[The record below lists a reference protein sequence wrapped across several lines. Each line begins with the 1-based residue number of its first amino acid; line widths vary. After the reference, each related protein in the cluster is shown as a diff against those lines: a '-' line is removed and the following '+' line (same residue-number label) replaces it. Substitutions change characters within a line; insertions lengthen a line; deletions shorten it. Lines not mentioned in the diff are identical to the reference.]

1 MTMKPNFLILGAAK
15 CGTTSLYY
23 YLKQHPQIC
32 MAEPKEPRFFE
43 MEYAQGMDFYWQ
55 TYFASVWDGEP
66 AIGEA
71 APRNLY
77 LPYVGPRIKTEIP
90 DAKLIVILRNPI
102 ERAFSH
108 WWMTY
113 STGVEKLSFD
123 AAMVANWQQL
133 RDGVN
138 FEGEAGESLWRE
150 AIHWG
155 GSYRTVKYRWYLD
168 MGYYAQQLERYL
180 ELFPSTQV
188 KILFNDDLRK
198 RTQDVLEDV
207 YAFLGVDTGFT
218 ADTTPQMVG
227 LPQNAL
233 PLLRLAQLTR
243 IQHLVP
249 QSLRAKILALFRHQS
264 RKQRLN
270 SVTRVWLIEHYAPH
284 NRALERLT
292 GRDLVHWDKMK

>member
-1 MTMKPNFLILGAAK
+1 MMKPNFLILGAAK

-23 YLKQHPQIC
+23 YLKQHPQVC
-32 MAEPKEPRFFE
+32 MADPKEPRFFE
-43 MEYAQGMDFYWQ
+43 MEYAQGMESYWQ
-55 TYFASVWDGEP
+55 TYFASVWEGQP

-77 LPYVGPRIKTEIP
+77 LPYVGPRIKAEIP

-113 STGVEKLSFD
+113 SLGVEKLSFD
-123 AAMVANWQQL
+123 EAMVANWEQL

-138 FEGEAGESLWRE
+138 FEGEAGEALWRE

-155 GSYRTVKYRWYLD
+155 GAYRTVKYRWYLD

-180 ELFPSTQV
+180 GLFDQSQI
-188 KILFNDDLRK
+188 KILFTADLRK
-198 RTQDVLEDV
+198 RTQAVLDEV
-207 YAFLGVDTGFT
+207 CAFLGVETGFT
-218 ADTTPQMVG
+218 QVDTTHQMVG
-227 LPQNAL
+227 LPQNAV

-243 IQHLVP
+243 THYLIP
-249 QSLRAKILALFRHQS
+249 QSFRAKIVALFNRYS
-264 RKQRLN
+264 RKPQMN
-270 SVTRVWLIEHYAPH
+270 AVTRVWLIEHYAPH

-292 GRDLVHWDKMK
+292 GRDLSHWNK

>member
-1 MTMKPNFLILGAAK
+1 MTMKPNLLILGAAK

-23 YLKQHPQIC
+23 YLKQHSQIC

-55 TYFASVWDGEP
+55 TYFASVWNGEP

-77 LPYVGPRIKTEIP
+77 LPYVGSRIKAEIP

-133 RDGVN
+133 RDGIN
-138 FEGEAGESLWRE
+138 FEGDAGEALWRK

-180 ELFPSTQV
+180 ELFSSAQV
-188 KILFNDDLRK
+188 KILFNKDLRK
-198 RTQDVLEDV
+198 RTQAVLDEV
-207 YAFLGVDTGFT
+207 YTFLGVDTGFT

-227 LPQNAL
+227 LPQNVL

-243 IQHLVP
+243 AEHLVP
-249 QSLRAKILALFRHQS
+249 KSLRMKILSLFSRHS
-264 RKQRLN
+264 SKQQIN
-270 SVTRVWLIEHYAPH
+270 PVTRVWLIEHYAPH

-292 GRDLVHWDKMK
+292 GRDLAHWSKMN